1 MNNLISIAL
10 TATMALTKQTEPD
23 STANYAE
30 LITQSSAKIHK
41 VHMQLKCVP
50 PGPRIGK
57 CLTYRNFRPC
67 RTATPCCAPTVIP
80 PRIYRP
86 KGGLKPNTE

>member
-1 MNNLISIAL
+1 LNILISTAL
-10 TATMALTKQTEPD
+10 TATMALTQQTEPD

-30 LITQSSAKIHK
+30 LITQSSAQVHK
-41 VHMQLKCVP
+41 VDMQLKCVP

-57 CLTYRNFRPC
+57 CLTYRNFRSC